1 MQRKVNLASS
11 LTSYVASPLEEAVM
25 LIRGLKF
32 VYIKIL
38 CITQLVLE
46 TVIYYQF
53 RSQKLAVVVI
63 SAANQCSTFKT
74 RILNFPFFFNTKRNL
89 SLILK
94 HLQILKRILKMKVG

>member
-11 LTSYVASPLEEAVM
+11 LTGYVASPLEEAVM

-32 VYIKIL
+32 VYIKIP

-74 RILNFPFFFNTKRNL
+74 RILNFPFF
-89 SLILK
+89 LI
-94 HLQILKRILKMKVG
+94 QSET